1 MNPMRPT
8 RADESVDG
16 GLGAMSPLDEAAENK
31 AIITR
36 MESIWDGD
44 EEIVDELVSEEFTN
58 HNPIV
63 PDAPPGPAGFKQNVA
78 AIRTAFP
85 DITFTTEDMIA
96 EGDKVV
102 IRAIGKGT
110 HEGELLGIE
119 PTGREVTID
128 IIVIFRLD
136 DGQLVE
142 RWAQTDTMGMLRQLG
157 ALPEPVE
164 R

>member
-1 MNPMRPT
+1 
-8 RADESVDG
+8 
-16 GLGAMSPLDEAAENK
+16 MSHTDEAAQNK

-36 MESIWDGD
+36 LDAIWDGD
-44 EEIVDELVSEEFTN
+44 EEIVDELVAADFRN

-63 PDAPPGPAGFKQNVA
+63 PDAPPGPEGFKQNVA

-85 DITFTTEDMIA
+85 DISFTTEDMIA
-96 EGDKVV
+96 EGDRVV
-102 IRAIGKGT
+102 IRAIGRGT

-128 IIVIFRLD
+128 IIVIFRLA

-157 ALPEPVE
+157 ALPEPAE